1 MKMIQSVQQQ
11 IQKLIKWSDYL
22 KHKIIFS
29 IGLIMFLLGSLFL
42 DKHESIIIIEI
53 LGAMI
58 IGCSFMFKKDK

>member
-1 MKMIQSVQQQ
+1 
-11 IQKLIKWSDYL
+11 
-22 KHKIIFS
+22 
-29 IGLIMFLLGSLFL
+29 MFLLGSLFL